1 MQPAE
6 HMGIRAG
13 RSRRAILDAAAP
25 IFAERGYEAASL
37 NEIILA
43 SGLTKGGFYFHF
55 RSKRELA
62 LAVLDDGGQRW
73 VRSLGQELGETPRAI
88 DRLVAAPRMIARL
101 AREGQGPA
109 ALRRL
114 ADDLTRDPE
123 IRDEVCGSIRTW
135 IGSAAADI
143 AAAQAEGSIRADL
156 DPEVLAEILISAFVG
171 AQTITEQFG
180 DDDLE
185 RRIEAQIAFVLPGI
199 VSSGSIEGSTEGR
212 SGR

>member
-1 MQPAE
+1 MSETAE
-6 HMGIRAG
+6 QLGARAG

-62 LAVLDDGGQRW
+62 LAVLQDGGERW
-73 VRSLGQELGETPRAI
+73 VRLLDRELGATPTALE
-88 DRLVAAPRMIARL
+88 RLVAAPRLIARL
-101 AREGQGPA
+101 ARRGEGPA

-123 IRDEVCGSIRTW
+123 VRDEVCGSIRTW
-135 IGSAAADI
+135 IASAASDV
-143 AAAQAEGSIRADL
+143 AAAQAEGSVRGDL
-156 DPEVLAEILISAFVG
+156 DPEALAEILIAAFVG
-171 AQTITEQFG
+171 AQTFTEQFG

-185 RRIEAQIAFVLPGI
+185 RRVEEQIAFVLPAI
-199 VSSGSIEGSTEGR
+199 VTPEAKEGR
-212 SGR
+212 SGS

>member
-1 MQPAE
+1 MEPAE
-6 HMGIRAG
+6 QLVDRAE

-62 LAVLDDGGQRW
+62 LAVLQDGGERW
-73 VRSLGQELGETPRAI
+73 VRSLERELGDTPRAI
-88 DRLVAAPRMIARL
+88 DRLVAAPRLIARL
-101 AREGQGPA
+101 ARQGQGPA

-114 ADDLTRDPE
+114 ADDLTRDPDV
-123 IRDEVCGSIRTW
+123 RDEVCGSIRTW
-135 IGSAAADI
+135 IGSAASDL
-143 AAAQAEGSIRADL
+143 AAAQAEGSIRPDL
-156 DPEVLAEILISAFVG
+156 DADELAEILISAFVG
-171 AQTITEQFG
+171 AQTLTEQFG

-185 RRIEAQIAFVLPGI
+185 RRIEAQIAFVLPAI
-199 VSSGSIEGSTEGR
+199 VMPGAVEGHRRKE
-212 SGR
+212 

>member
-1 MQPAE
+1 MSETAE
-6 HMGIRAG
+6 QLGARAG

-62 LAVLDDGGQRW
+62 LAVLQDSGERW
-73 VRSLGQELGETPRAI
+73 VRLLDRELGATPTALE
-88 DRLVAAPRMIARL
+88 RLVAAPRLIARL
-101 AREGQGPA
+101 ARRGEGPA

-123 IRDEVCGSIRTW
+123 VRDEVCGSIRTW
-135 IGSAAADI
+135 IASAASDVV
-143 AAAQAEGSIRADL
+143 AAQAEGSVRDDL
-156 DPEVLAEILISAFVG
+156 DPEVLAEILIAAFVG
-171 AQTITEQFG
+171 AQTFTEQFG

-185 RRIEAQIAFVLPGI
+185 RRVEEQIAFVLPAI
-199 VSSGSIEGSTEGR
+199 LTPEAKEGR
-212 SGR
+212 SGS

>member
-1 MQPAE
+1 MEPAE
-6 HMGIRAG
+6 QLVDRAE

-62 LAVLDDGGQRW
+62 LAVLQDGGERW
-73 VRSLGQELGETPRAI
+73 VRSLERELGDTPRAI
-88 DRLVAAPRMIARL
+88 DRLVAAPRLIARL
-101 AREGQGPA
+101 ARQGQGPA

-114 ADDLTRDPE
+114 ADDLTRDPDV
-123 IRDEVCGSIRTW
+123 RDEVCGAIRTW
-135 IGSAAADI
+135 IGSAASDL
-143 AAAQAEGSIRADL
+143 AAAQAEGSIRPDL
-156 DPEVLAEILISAFVG
+156 DADELAEILISAFVG
-171 AQTITEQFG
+171 AQTLTEQFG

-185 RRIEAQIAFVLPGI
+185 RRIEAQIAFVLPAILVPG
-199 VSSGSIEGSTEGR
+199 VVEGHRRRKE
-212 SGR
+212 

>member
-1 MQPAE
+1 MDTAE
-6 HMGIRAG
+6 QLGDRAG

-55 RSKRELA
+55 RSKRDLA
-62 LAVLDDGGQRW
+62 LAVLQDGGERW
-73 VRSLGQELGETPRAI
+73 AQLLDRELGTTPRAI
-88 DRLVAAPRMIARL
+88 DRLVAAPRLIVRL
-101 AREGQGPA
+101 ARDGQGPA

-114 ADDLTRDPE
+114 ADDLSREPE
-123 IRDEVCGSIRTW
+123 IRDEVCGTVRTW
-135 IGSAAADI
+135 IGSASGDI

-156 DPEVLAEILISAFVG
+156 DPDALGEFLISAFVG

-185 RRIEAQIAFVLPGI
+185 RRIEEQIAFVLPGI
-199 VSSGSIEGSTEGR
+199 LDPRATQGR
-212 SGR
+212 SGS

>member
-1 MQPAE
+1 MSETAE
-6 HMGIRAG
+6 QLGARAG

-62 LAVLDDGGQRW
+62 LAVLQDGGERW
-73 VRSLGQELGETPRAI
+73 VRLLDRELGATPTALE
-88 DRLVAAPRMIARL
+88 RLVAAPRLIARL
-101 AREGQGPA
+101 ARRGEGPA

-123 IRDEVCGSIRTW
+123 VRDEVCGSIRTW
-135 IGSAAADI
+135 IASAASDVV
-143 AAAQAEGSIRADL
+143 AAQAEGSVRDDL
-156 DPEVLAEILISAFVG
+156 DPEVLAEILIAAFVG
-171 AQTITEQFG
+171 AQTFTEQFG

-185 RRIEAQIAFVLPGI
+185 RRVEEQIAFVLPAI
-199 VSSGSIEGSTEGR
+199 LTPEAKEGR
-212 SGR
+212 SGS

>member
-1 MQPAE
+1 VEPAE
-6 HMGIRAG
+6 HLGDRAE

-25 IFAERGYEAASL
+25 IFADRGYEAASL

-55 RSKRELA
+55 PSKRALA
-62 LAVLDDGGQRW
+62 LAVLQDGGERW
-73 VRSLGQELGETPRAI
+73 ERSLRQELGDTPRAI
-88 DRLVAAPRMIARL
+88 DRLVAAPRMIVRL
-101 AREGQGPA
+101 SREGQGPA

-123 IRDEVCGSIRTW
+123 LRDEACGSIRKW
-135 IGSAAADI
+135 IGAAASDI
-143 AAAQAEGSIRADL
+143 AAAQAEGSIRADV
-156 DPEVLAEILISAFVG
+156 DPEALAEILISAFVG
-171 AQTITEQFG
+171 AQTLTEQFG

-185 RRIEAQIAFVLPGI
+185 RRIEAQIAFVLPAI
-199 VSSGSIEGSTEGR
+199 VPSSTEGR

>member
-1 MQPAE
+1 MSGTAE
-6 HMGIRAG
+6 HLGARAG

-62 LAVLDDGGQRW
+62 LAVLQDGAERW
-73 VRSLGQELGETPRAI
+73 VRLLDRELGATPTALE
-88 DRLVAAPRMIARL
+88 RLVAAPRLIARL
-101 AREGQGPA
+101 ARRGEGPA

-114 ADDLTRDPE
+114 ADDLSRDPE
-123 IRDEVCGSIRTW
+123 VRDEVCGSIRTW
-135 IGSAAADI
+135 IASAASDV
-143 AAAQAEGSIRADL
+143 AAAQAEGSVRGDL
-156 DPEVLAEILISAFVG
+156 DPEALAEILIAAFVG
-171 AQTITEQFG
+171 AQTFTEQFG

-185 RRIEAQIAFVLPGI
+185 RRVEEQIAFVLPAI
-199 VSSGSIEGSTEGR
+199 VTPEAKEGR
-212 SGR
+212 SGS